1 MHLLKMQMKMK
12 SQMQNNY
19 HERYLKKINDICADE
34 DADICRTTI
43 MSDIKKNKLHDKN
56 IIIKIISCCCMR
68 AYASIRFQVH
78 VLSLL
83 LVADRKDL
91 KKIGVV
97 ST

>member
-1 MHLLKMQMKMK
+1 
-12 SQMQNNY
+12 
-19 HERYLKKINDICADE
+19 
-34 DADICRTTI
+34 
-43 MSDIKKNKLHDKN
+43 
-56 IIIKIISCCCMR
+56 MR
-68 AYASIRFQVH
+68 AYASIRFQVVPFQVH

>member
-1 MHLLKMQMKMK
+1 
-12 SQMQNNY
+12 
-19 HERYLKKINDICADE
+19 
-34 DADICRTTI
+34 
-43 MSDIKKNKLHDKN
+43 
-56 IIIKIISCCCMR
+56 MR